1 MDWRLYEGWIGGAE
15 GSEREW
21 DRKGEIR
28 HKRRS
33 LLSLPLLGFHR
44 LPLFLLLSSLSLT
57 LLSLSWLHAR
67 LEIVRGGNSDQRR
80 DDKKPLTR
88 RGIRHEKG
96 RRRWRHLE
104 QRERRQY
111 WTELD
116 NDICNRKS
124 VKLWNG
130 KNGIRPQNM
139 AIAITDHHRQ
149 NQKRHFHDLTSD
161 RAKNREECF
170 EAIGLFCS

>member
-1 MDWRLYEGWIGGAE
+1 MTRVGDCMRGGLGGREGV
-15 GSEREW
+15 RQ
-21 DRKGEIR
+21 
-28 HKRRS
+28 KRGNQTQEAVFVVVAFVGVV
-33 LLSLPLLGFHR
+33 LLSLGLHR

-104 QRERRQY
+104 QREIRQY

-116 NDICNRKS
+116 NDIE
-124 VKLWNG
+124 
-130 KNGIRPQNM
+130 
-139 AIAITDHHRQ
+139 TD
-149 NQKRHFHDLTSD
+149 L
-161 RAKNREECF
+161 
-170 EAIGLFCS
+170 

>member
-1 MDWRLYEGWIGGAE
+1 MRQ
-15 GSEREW
+15 
-21 DRKGEIR
+21 
-28 HKRRS
+28 KRGNQTQEAVFVVVAFVGVV
-33 LLSLPLLGFHR
+33 LLSLGLHR
-44 LPLFLLLSSLSLT
+44 LPLWLLLSSLSLT

-116 NDICNRKS
+116 NDICNCKS
-124 VKLWNG
+124 VKL
-130 KNGIRPQNM
+130 
-139 AIAITDHHRQ
+139 
-149 NQKRHFHDLTSD
+149 
-161 RAKNREECF
+161 
-170 EAIGLFCS
+170 

>member
-1 MDWRLYEGWIGGAE
+1 MRGGLGGQRGLR
-15 GSEREW
+15 GSEIE
-21 DRKGEIR
+21 KGKSDTR
-28 HKRRS
+28 GGLCCRCLCWGS
-33 LLSLPLLGFHR
+33 LLSLGLHR

-124 VKLWNG
+124 VKL
-130 KNGIRPQNM
+130 
-139 AIAITDHHRQ
+139 
-149 NQKRHFHDLTSD
+149 
-161 RAKNREECF
+161 
-170 EAIGLFCS
+170 

>member
-1 MDWRLYEGWIGGAE
+1 MKGGGGKGIREGV
-15 GSEREW
+15 R
-21 DRKGEIR
+21 D
-28 HKRRS
+28 KRGNQTQEEVFVVVAFVGVV
-33 LLSLPLLGFHR
+33 LLSLGLHR
-44 LPLFLLLSSLSLT
+44 LPLWLLLSSLSLT

-124 VKLWNG
+124 VKL
-130 KNGIRPQNM
+130 
-139 AIAITDHHRQ
+139 
-149 NQKRHFHDLTSD
+149 
-161 RAKNREECF
+161 
-170 EAIGLFCS
+170 